1 MSHIAHRVASTFV
14 FTLSFT
20 YRFALVFTHTH
31 TQTVSHTHIQSIRP
45 SISINFI
52 RFEQL
57 MHKSGQSD
65 VAGCSLGLPLN
76 GQTKEVFSRRLKGW
90 VGSGETG
97 NGQSSV
103 HLCAP
108 WPQLLLTNDQFNR
121 KTILIAQAQGRS
133 RCRRR
138 RRHHQGPDR
147 TLEVEVGSG
156 SVVVRFGYVGFAQGP
171 RLGLGLSSGLG
182 LGSS

>member
-1 MSHIAHRVASTFV
+1 
-14 FTLSFT
+14 
-20 YRFALVFTHTH
+20 
-31 TQTVSHTHIQSIRP
+31 
-45 SISINFI
+45 
-52 RFEQL
+52 

-76 GQTKEVFSRRLKGW
+76 GQTKEEFSRRLNRG
-90 VGSGETG
+90 VGSH
-97 NGQSSV
+97 SSV

-121 KTILIAQAQGRS
+121 KTILIAQAQAQGLR
-133 RCRRR
+133 RCRGR

-156 SVVVRFGYVGFAQGP
+156 SVVVRFGYVGFAPPPEAGVGVGVVFGFGFGFGFELEVQAFCVLCLFGN
-171 RLGLGLSSGLG
+171 LLNFWCCAVTKF
-182 LGSS
+182 

>member
-1 MSHIAHRVASTFV
+1 
-14 FTLSFT
+14 
-20 YRFALVFTHTH
+20 
-31 TQTVSHTHIQSIRP
+31 
-45 SISINFI
+45 
-52 RFEQL
+52 

-76 GQTKEVFSRRLKGW
+76 GQTKEVFSRRLSRG
-90 VGSGETG
+90 VGSH
-97 NGQSSV
+97 SSV

-121 KTILIAQAQGRS
+121 KTILIAQAQGLR
-133 RCRRR
+133 RCRGR

-156 SVVVRFGYVGFAQGP
+156 SVVVRFGYARGWSRGWGCVRVRVWVWVRA
-171 RLGLGLSSGLG
+171 
-182 LGSS
+182 GSAGILCALFVWKLAKLLVLCCN